1 MGEGEWMVVGRR
13 RRGRREDDNASEV
26 MVAKGKSVAMANSMV
41 DATLGVI
48 NAEAAGDAG
57 GTPEGMPDVE
67 VEERLVLI
75 RRALCEGRESGS
87 LLVKGLA
94 KVAESSTPKQV
105 FGCGPGDVLPTSS
118 NKADFASFSTTFP
131 GLLRTGTLNGGR
143 RIDVGGTAALPKE
156 VRQSFEARHVEADGH
171 CPWRAMAMSFLGCE
185 SHWRRL
191 KLVVLANA
199 AVRVEQICGL
209 VPVSQYDLDIWT
221 EHSK

>member
-1 MGEGEWMVVGRR
+1 MGEGEWKVVGRR
-13 RRGRREDDNASEV
+13 QRGRREDYNASEV
-26 MVAKGKSVAMANSMV
+26 MVAKGNSVAMANSMV
-41 DATLGVI
+41 DVTLGVV

-75 RRALCEGRESGS
+75 HQELGRALCEGRESGS

-94 KVAESSTPKQV
+94 KVAESSTPEQV
-105 FGCGPGDVLPTSS
+105 FGCGPGGVLPTSS
-118 NKADFASFSTTFP
+118 NK
-131 GLLRTGTLNGGR
+131 GGR

-156 VRQSFEARHVEADGH
+156 VRKSFEARHVEADGH

-185 SHWRRL
+185 SHWRQL
-191 KLVVLANA
+191 KLVVLAYA